1 MSEACGA
8 AMKLFLLHD
17 PGGKDHETRTVI
29 VRADSERRAREV
41 AADQETSWKWRDAT
55 RTTCELLAP
64 EGASGVVWFE
74 P

>member
-1 MSEACGA
+1 
-8 AMKLFLLHD
+8 MKLFLLHD

-41 AADQETSWKWRDAT
+41 AADQEASWKWRNAE